1 MARHNVILS
10 DQVSE
15 AVRVQV
21 KSGRYTDISA
31 ALQDAAWDYFFGPP
45 SPFEEYNVTPE
56 QVERTAQRDLEQVRK
71 DRKAGKLKGWKHG
84 A

>member
-31 ALQDAAWDYFFGPP
+31 ALRDAAWNYFFGPL
-45 SPFEEYNVTPE
+45 SPFEEYDVKPE
-56 QVERTAQRDLEQVRK
+56 QVERTARRDLEQIRK
-71 DRKAGKLKGWKHG
+71 DRKTGKLKRWKPG

>member
-31 ALQDAAWDYFFGPP
+31 ALQDAAWNYFFGPP
-45 SPFEEYNVTPE
+45 SPFEEYGVTPE
-56 QVERTAQRDLEQVRK
+56 QVERTAQRDLEQIRK
-71 DRKAGKLKGWKHG
+71 DRKGGKLKRWNP
-84 A
+84 AA

>member
-56 QVERTAQRDLEQVRK
+56 QVERTAQRDLEQIRK
-71 DRKAGKLKGWKHG
+71 DRKAGKLKGWKPG